1 MKNRLEEVHSK
12 VLNQSI
18 HENETINRIRGKKE
32 GKRNIDNNEEQRNEY
47 DHSIHDNQKWQD
59 HEWIDHIVARTITD
73 KNKTITK
80 TKRKEKEK

>member
-47 DHSIHDNQKWQD
+47 DHSIHDNQK
-59 HEWIDHIVARTITD
+59 
-73 KNKTITK
+73 
-80 TKRKEKEK
+80 

>member
-1 MKNRLEEVHSK
+1 MKNRLEEVHSI

-47 DHSIHDNQKWQD
+47 DHSIHDNQK
-59 HEWIDHIVARTITD
+59 
-73 KNKTITK
+73 
-80 TKRKEKEK
+80 